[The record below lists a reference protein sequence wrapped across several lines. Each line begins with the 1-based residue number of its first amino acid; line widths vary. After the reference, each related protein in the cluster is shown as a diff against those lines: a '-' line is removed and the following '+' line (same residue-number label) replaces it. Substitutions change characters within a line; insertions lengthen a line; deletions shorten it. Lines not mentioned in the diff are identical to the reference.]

1 MREEIAQAGTKKV
14 VVKLIEAVATE
25 PIKEGRLEVP

>member
-1 MREEIAQAGTKKV
+1 MAQADIKKA